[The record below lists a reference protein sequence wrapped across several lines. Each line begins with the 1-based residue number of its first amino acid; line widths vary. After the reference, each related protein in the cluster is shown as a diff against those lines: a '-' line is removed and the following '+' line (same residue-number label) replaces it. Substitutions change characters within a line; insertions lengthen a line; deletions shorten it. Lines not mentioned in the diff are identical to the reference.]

1 MVSQKHILI
10 ILVIVLILATALL
23 VNMTLIGKA
32 IFQKEE
38 TIKIGALLVL
48 SGDGSA
54 WGQCSQ
60 RAIDLAIDEVNKNR
74 GIDGKMIEMIYED
87 TSGDTKKAVSGY
99 KKLVDINNV
108 IAIIGPNIQTEMVS
122 VIPLANEDNIP
133 IFAPSYAPLSN
144 RPNPKNPLMIMIDP
158 TFESEQMAEYVY
170 SKGMRSVSVLGTKD
184 SWEEEVSTA
193 FAEKFKDLGGEVH
206 LLELTQPKAINVRTT
221 VTKAIAK
228 NPDAIYLGTYFQFL
242 NFGRILNELGYKGQI
257 YSIEIDEYLAS
268 ESKSYSSGMEFISSD
283 SYKDEFREKYESTY
297 GEKSNIP
304 AGQSYD
310 ATKILVLFLEESTN
324 SSEIVGMMNTF
335 DSYNGVSGQITITED
350 GRTIMPTAVYLLDK
364 GEIKKIKSL

>member
-1 MVSQKHILI
+1 MISQKHILI
-10 ILVIVLILATALL
+10 IVVIALILATALL
-23 VNMTLIGKA
+23 VNITLIGKT
-32 IFQKEE
+32 IFQKED
-38 TIKIGALLVL
+38 TIKIGALLIL

-54 WGQCSQ
+54 WGQSSQ
-60 RAIDLAIDEVNKNR
+60 RAIDLAVDEVNQNG

-87 TSGDTKKAVSGY
+87 TGGDSKKAVSGY
-99 KKLVDINNV
+99 KKLVDIDNV
-108 IAIIGPNIQTEMVS
+108 IAIIGPNMQAEMIS

-158 TFESEQMAEYVY
+158 TFESEQMAEYAY

-193 FAEKFKDLGGEVH
+193 FAEKFKDLGGEVY
-206 LLELTQPKAINVRTT
+206 LLELTQPGAIGVRTT

-228 NPDAIYLGTYFQFL
+228 NPDAVYLGTYYQFL
-242 NFGRILNELGYKGQI
+242 NFGRILNELGYEGQI

-283 SYKDEFREKYESTY
+283 SYKEEFREKYESTY

-310 ATKILVLFLEESTN
+310 SVKILVSFLEKSTD
-324 SSEIVGMMNTF
+324 SSEIVNMMNDF
-335 DSYNGVSGQITITED
+335 ESYNGVSGQITITED
-350 GRTIMPTAVYLLDK
+350 GRTLMPTAIYLLDE
-364 GEIKKIKSL
+364 GEIKKIKKL